1 LVFERGD
8 VTIRV
13 EGDLT
18 EMQAL
23 AIAHSL
29 R

>member
-1 LVFERGD
+1 VFEHGD
-8 VTIRV
+8 ITIRV

-18 EMQAL
+18 ETQAL